1 MIERVMFFLL
11 KNLDE
16 VILAM
21 ETSTEVR
28 KPSMS
33 QKPPS
38 YATGGKYGFS
48 DKVIESSSFISRMF
62 FFHDSLVSLQVID
75 GVTLR
80 VNSVV
85 INFKSPAFEASL
97 QLSRILLESC
107 SPTWQPS
114 ELRFSR
120 LKDTDQGFILLFKVC
135 SQNIND

>member
-1 MIERVMFFLL
+1 MFFLL

-48 DKVIESSSFISRMF
+48 DKVIESSSFVSRMF
-62 FFHDSLVSLQVID
+62 FS
-75 GVTLR
+75 
-80 VNSVV
+80 
-85 INFKSPAFEASL
+85 
-97 QLSRILLESC
+97 
-107 SPTWQPS
+107 
-114 ELRFSR
+114 
-120 LKDTDQGFILLFKVC
+120 
-135 SQNIND
+135 